1 MRAIE
6 LAEQLEYSALGNLGD
21 FAYVA
26 DAAKEL
32 RRLALVEIKWA
43 AAEIELATAN
53 ANLAALRGQEPV
65 YASDNLEYSH
75 EGMGCGLEDRGITD
89 RYEAMQ
95 YGWDEAIESMDRAGP
110 FYTAPAQ
117 PIHTV
122 PEGWKMV
129 PEKPTYSMQTCTA
142 HNLCSMHDFSFEFV
156 VANKNFAMAAYTEF
170 LNSAPQPPGGPEAAP
185 SAGTEDTP
193 IESTPRE

>member
-32 RRLALVEIKWA
+32 RRTAFIEIKLA

-65 YASDNLEYSH
+65 YASDNLEYSSQ
-75 EGMGCGLEDRGITD
+75 GMGCGLEDRGITD

-110 FYTAPAQ
+110 FYTAPVPSALETLDKPARVRGVVFGPGVKVITVIQAAQ
-117 PIHTV
+117 RCAEEYV
-122 PEGWKMV
+122 PEDAPGIQQ
-129 PEKPTYSMQTCTA
+129 EILRGL
-142 HNLCSMHDFSFEFV
+142 HNL
-156 VANKNFAMAAYTEF
+156 AR
-170 LNSAPQPPGGPEAAP
+170 P
-185 SAGTEDTP
+185 SAVELQAAEIGIPVPVTELINP
-193 IESTPRE
+193 A